1 MFTDYIWITTYANL
15 CVLVFEVVFVCS
27 VHALLA
33 LLLHV
38 QVIVRSAQCVSTRR
52 CLFVGMGLALVII
65 VLLAIAAAISL
76 PLTLPCKQS
85 TSYMML
91 DD

>member
-1 MFTDYIWITTYANL
+1 MWITTYANL
-15 CVLVFEVVFVCS
+15 CVLVFVVVFVCS

-33 LLLHV
+33 LFLHV

-52 CLFVGMGLALVII
+52 CLFVGVGLALAII
-65 VLLAIAAAISL
+65 VLLAVAAAISL

-85 TSYMML
+85 TCYNLML